1 MERKERK
8 RRAKGLESRER
19 RVVVGWC
26 GMCARS
32 AYMHVTAKEARVD
45 MGAQSDKATQQAA
58 ASNQLPTTSSQELA
72 ASSQQPAASHQQ
84 PATSSQ

>member
-32 AYMHVTAKEARVD
+32 AHTHVTAKEARVD
-45 MGAQSDKATQQAA
+45 MGAQSDKATQQPA
-58 ASNQLPTTSSQELA
+58 ASNQLPTTSGQELE
-72 ASSQQPAASHQQ
+72 ASSQQL
-84 PATSSQ
+84 ATSS